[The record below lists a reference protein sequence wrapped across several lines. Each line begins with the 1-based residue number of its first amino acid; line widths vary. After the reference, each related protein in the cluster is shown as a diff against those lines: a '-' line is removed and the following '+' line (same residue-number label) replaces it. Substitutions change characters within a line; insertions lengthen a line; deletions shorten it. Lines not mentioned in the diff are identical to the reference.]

1 MATSSSSSNTTEF
14 KTIIEHITPIPATAV
29 AERLLPN
36 LREEMACMIPGIVS
50 QTLSQREV
58 ADKHKNNDS
67 KGNKTTGEY
76 LQATTDTRMPPPQQY
91 LQKPLPHP
99 LPQPPLALQHQSQA
113 IAITPTQNRRVSD
126 KEILKRI
133 HEYKIREGIA
143 QTREVTNAG
152 VAVTVALKPDGSHFE
167 VQDEA
172 AVDWSGKESDI
183 SGMSLSGHRV
193 DKNNGES
200 GQVKKK
206 EG

>member
-14 KTIIEHITPIPATAV
+14 KTIIEHITPILATAV

-36 LREEMACMIPGIVS
+36 LREEIACIMPGIVS
-50 QTLSQREV
+50 QTLSRRGV
-58 ADKHKNNDS
+58 VDKHKNNDS

-76 LQATTDTRMPPPQQY
+76 LQATTDTRVSPSQQF
-91 LQKPLPHP
+91 LQEPLPRP
-99 LPQPPLALQHQSQA
+99 LPQPPSALQHQNQA
-113 IAITPTQNRRVSD
+113 TAITSTPDRRVSD
-126 KEILKRI
+126 EEMFKRYR
-133 HEYKIREGIA
+133 EYKIREGRA
-143 QTREVTNAG
+143 QTGEVTNAG
-152 VAVTVALKPDGSHFE
+152 VAVTVAFKPDGSHFG

-183 SGMSLSGHRV
+183 SGMSLSGHKV

-200 GQVKKK
+200 GRVRKK

>member
-14 KTIIEHITPIPATAV
+14 KTIIEHISPILATAV

-50 QTLSQREV
+50 QTLFQQGV
-58 ADKHKNNDS
+58 VDKHKNDS
-67 KGNKTTGEY
+67 KGNKTNGAY
-76 LQATTDTRMPPPQQY
+76 LQATTDTRMPPSQQY
-91 LQKPLPHP
+91 LQEPLPRP
-99 LPQPPLALQHQSQA
+99 LPQPPLALQHESQA

-126 KEILKRI
+126 KGILKRV

-152 VAVTVALKPDGSHFE
+152 VAVTVALKPDGSHFG

-172 AVDWSGKESDI
+172 AVDWSGKKSDI

-193 DKNNGES
+193 DKNNRES

-206 EG
+206 EE

>member
-14 KTIIEHITPIPATAV
+14 KTIIEHITPILATAV

-36 LREEMACMIPGIVS
+36 LREEIACIMPGIVS
-50 QTLSQREV
+50 QTLSRRGV
-58 ADKHKNNDS
+58 VDKHKNNDS

-76 LQATTDTRMPPPQQY
+76 LQATTDTRVSPSQQF
-91 LQKPLPHP
+91 LQEPLPRP
-99 LPQPPLALQHQSQA
+99 LPQPPSALQHQNQA
-113 IAITPTQNRRVSD
+113 TAITSTPDRRVSD
-126 KEILKRI
+126 EEMFKRYR
-133 HEYKIREGIA
+133 EYKIREGRA
-143 QTREVTNAG
+143 QIGEVTNAG
-152 VAVTVALKPDGSHFE
+152 VAVTVAFKPDGSHFG

-183 SGMSLSGHRV
+183 SGMSLSGHKV

-200 GQVKKK
+200 GRVRKK

>member
-14 KTIIEHITPIPATAV
+14 KTIIEHITPMLATAV
-29 AERLLPN
+29 AERLLPKP
-36 LREEMACMIPGIVS
+36 RVEVARMIPGIVS
-50 QTLSQREV
+50 QTLSQRDV
-58 ADKHKNNDS
+58 VDKHKNNDS
-67 KGNKTTGEY
+67 RGNKTTEKH
-76 LQATTDTRMPPPQQY
+76 LQATTDTRMPPSQQF
-91 LQKPLPHP
+91 LQEPLPRP
-99 LPQPPLALQHQSQA
+99 LPQPPSALQHQNQA
-113 IAITPTQNRRVSD
+113 TAITSTPDRRVSD
-126 KEILKRI
+126 KQMLKRYR
-133 HEYKIREGIA
+133 EYEIREGRA
-143 QTREVTNAG
+143 HTGKVTNAG
-152 VAVTVALKPDGSHFE
+152 VAVTVALKPDGSHFG

>member
-50 QTLSQREV
+50 QKLAQRGV
-58 ADKHKNNDS
+58 VDKHKNNDS
-67 KGNKTTGEY
+67 KGSKATGEY
-76 LQATTDTRMPPPQQY
+76 LQVTTDTRMPPSQQY
-91 LQKPLPHP
+91 LQEPLPRP

-113 IAITPTQNRRVSD
+113 IAVTPTPDRRVSD
-126 KEILKRI
+126 EEMFKRFR
-133 HEYKIREGIA
+133 EYKIREGRA
-143 QTREVTNAG
+143 QTGEVTNAG
-152 VAVTVALKPDGSHFE
+152 VAITVALKPDGSHFG

-172 AVDWSGKESDI
+172 AVDWSGKDSDI

-200 GQVKKK
+200 GRVRKK